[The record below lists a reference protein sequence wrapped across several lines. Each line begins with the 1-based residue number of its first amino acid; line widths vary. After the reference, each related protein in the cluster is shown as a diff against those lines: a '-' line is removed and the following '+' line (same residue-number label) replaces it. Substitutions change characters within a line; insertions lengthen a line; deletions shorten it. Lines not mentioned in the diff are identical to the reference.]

1 MRNKLERFAENA
13 ERRNV
18 VEPGKPVFLSIKG
31 HWGEF
36 FENDYPMTL
45 ELGCGHGEY
54 TVGLAA
60 MYPQRNFIG
69 VDVKG
74 ARIWKGS
81 SQAEEQGLSN
91 VAFLRIRILD
101 LEESVAEAETSE
113 IWITFPDPRPKDR
126 DEKRRLTAPRFL
138 DMYKRVLQ
146 PGGRVSRM
154 TRSRPTPTRSPR
166 PSARSATRAKSNR
179 VTATCRCA
187 PPTRRSG
194 RSIVTSTRRSG
205 SAGRS
210 WASRCGC
217 RPRRCTGSSTS
228 AATKCTGCRG

>member
-146 PGGRVSRM
+146 PGGRVHLK
-154 TRSRPTPTRSPR
+154 TDNAGLFEYTLEQVKLRSDISDLDFTDDLYQSDLYESEQQILTTFEKKFK
-166 PSARSATRAKSNR
+166 AR
-179 VTATCRCA
+179 
-187 PPTRRSG
+187 G
-194 RSIVTSTRRSG
+194 QSIKYLRFRFQ
-205 SAGRS
+205 
-210 WASRCGC
+210 
-217 RPRRCTGSSTS
+217 
-228 AATKCTGCRG
+228 